1 VSPHHIPRIALLGG
15 GNGLSTVLRGLK
27 REDVDLTAIVTV
39 ADDGGSSGRLRRELG
54 VLPPGDIRNCLVA
67 LADDE
72 SLLGRLFQHR
82 FADGD
87 LAGHSFGNLFLAALT
102 EVTGSFDVALR
113 ESSRVLKVN
122 GRVLP
127 STLEQVRL
135 WGERSDGEV
144 VCGETRIGSGTG
156 SCRRVWLDPEPLAH
170 PRAID
175 AILDADMVLL
185 GPGSLF
191 TSVMPHL
198 AVSDIGKALED
209 TQALRVYVGNIM
221 TQAGETEGF
230 DATEHLRYVFEAAAG
245 AIDVAVVHDG
255 PLDEEVVARYAL
267 QGQIPVAADDAAL
280 AEFGVTVVRRDLAAK
295 GQVVR
300 HSPAALAR
308 TVMQL
313 LADPPARRGVFPS
326 TRHLQPTPPSA

>member
-1 VSPHHIPRIALLGG
+1 MSARRHRIAALGG

-27 REDVDLTAIVTV
+27 AEAVDLTAIVTV

-82 FADGD
+82 FSDGD

-102 EVTGSFDVALR
+102 EVTGSFDLAVR

-135 WGERSDGEV
+135 WAERVDGTT
-144 VCGETRIGSGTG
+144 VCGETQIGSGQG
-156 SCRRVWLDPEPLAH
+156 ACRRVWLDPAPDAH
-170 PRAID
+170 PRTID
-175 AILDADMVLL
+175 AILDADVVLL

-191 TSVMPHL
+191 TSVLPHL
-198 AVSDIGKALED
+198 AVRDIVEALQD
-209 TQALRVYVGNIM
+209 TRALRVYVGNVM

-230 DATEHLRYVFEAAAG
+230 DAADHLRHVMDVLRG
-245 AIDVAVVHDG
+245 GVDVAVVHDG
-255 PLDEEVVARYAL
+255 PLDPAAVARYAL
-267 QGQIPVAADDAAL
+267 QGQDPVLADEQAL
-280 AEFGVTVVRRDLAAK
+280 RAFGVTVVRGDLAAQ

-308 TVMQL
+308 VVMQL
-313 LADPPARRGVFPS
+313 VHNPPARRDELKS

>member
-1 VSPHHIPRIALLGG
+1 MTTRRARIAALGG

-27 REDVDLTAIVTV
+27 GEAVDLTAIVTV

-72 SLLGRLFQHR
+72 SLLGQLFQHR

-102 EVTGSFDVALR
+102 EVTGSFDMAVH
-113 ESSRVLKVN
+113 ESSQVLKVN

-135 WGERSDGEV
+135 WAERADGTT
-144 VCGETRIGSGTG
+144 VCGETQIGSGQG
-156 SCRRVWLDPEPLAH
+156 ACRRVWLDPPPDAH
-170 PRAID
+170 PRTID
-175 AILDADMVLL
+175 AILDADVVLI

-191 TSVMPHL
+191 TSVLPHL
-198 AVSDIGKALED
+198 AVRDIVDAMQE
-209 TQALRVYVGNIM
+209 TRALRVYVGNVM
-221 TQAGETEGF
+221 TQSGETNGF
-230 DATEHLRYVFEAAAG
+230 DAAEHLRHVCLALDG
-245 AIDVAVVHDG
+245 SVDVAVVHEG
-255 PLDEEVVARYAL
+255 PLDPVALARYAL
-267 QGQIPVAADDAAL
+267 QGQEPVHADETAL
-280 AEFGVTVVRRDLAAK
+280 QAFGVTVVRGDLAAK

-300 HSPAALAR
+300 HSPTALAR
-308 TVMQL
+308 VVMQL
-313 LADPPARRGVFPS
+313 VENPPARREEIGT